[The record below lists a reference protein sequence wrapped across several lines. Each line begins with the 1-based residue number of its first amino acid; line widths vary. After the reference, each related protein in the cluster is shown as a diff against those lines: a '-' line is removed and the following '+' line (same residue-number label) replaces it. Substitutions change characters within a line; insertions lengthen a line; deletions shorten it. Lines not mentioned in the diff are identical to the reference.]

1 MNIHENTALLDAF
14 VDGELTS
21 DEMIQVQAHLDECPE
36 CRAYVDDALAIRAA
50 FPTAE
55 DLPLPADFAKN
66 VMEAVEKAPQSRPK
80 KQPWGKLAAAAAC
93 LAVIVLV
100 QHGALGGTGNTDNNS
115 AAYDTTA
122 AMDVAA
128 AESAPV
134 ERSMD
139 APSASA
145 GSDDAADDGADTFA
159 ATSGN
164 TLEAQ
169 KSKDPAA
176 YTSGSGLDSTQTD
189 GTAASEDSA
198 QGNGAAV
205 TVWPANHADLPIVH
219 VRAADIGDLLDDRT
233 PMEVEDSGASRVTR
247 YLLTRQEYEDL
258 AAELADRGVSLEEPD
273 ADSQQLWLEITAE

>member
-21 DEMIQVQAHLDECPE
+21 DEMIQVQTHLDECPE
-36 CRAYVDDALAIRAA
+36 CRAFVDDALAIRAA
-50 FPTAE
+50 FPTEE

-66 VMEAVEKAPQSRPK
+66 VMEAVEKTPQSRPK

-100 QHGALGGTGNTDNNS
+100 QHGALGGTGSTDSSS
-115 AAYDTTA
+115 AAYDTA
-122 AMDVAA
+122 AVMDVAA
-128 AESAPV
+128 A

-176 YTSGSGLDSTQTD
+176 YTSGSGLDGTQMD
-189 GTAASEDSA
+189 ETAASEDSA
-198 QGNGAAV
+198 QENGAAV

-247 YLLTRQEYEDL
+247 YLLTRQEYKDL

>member
-21 DEMIQVQAHLDECPE
+21 DEMIQVQTHLDECPE
-36 CRAYVDDALAIRAA
+36 CRAFVDDALAIRAA
-50 FPTAE
+50 FPTEE

-66 VMEAVEKAPQSRPK
+66 VMAAVAKTPQSRPK

-93 LAVIVLV
+93 LALIVLV
-100 QHGALGGTGNTDNNS
+100 QHGALGGTGSTDSSS
-115 AAYDTTA
+115 AAYDTA
-122 AMDVAA
+122 AVMDVAA
-128 AESAPV
+128 A

-145 GSDDAADDGADTFA
+145 GSDDAADDGADTFT
-159 ATSGN
+159 ATSGD

-176 YTSGSGLDSTQTD
+176 YTSGSGLDGTQMD
-189 GTAASEDSA
+189 ETAASEDSA
-198 QGNGAAV
+198 QENGAAV

-233 PMEVEDSGASRVTR
+233 PTEVEDSGVSR